1 MNAGDSVHAAC
12 AASRWV
18 PASLSIASVPLVLH
32 GLHKLSGLAAPF
44 PPARRYPT
52 GITLPRA
59 GRAKRRHAGGRAAFT
74 TGLKAGALAAI
85 WVPAR
90 PAPAVP
96 RPGPPWGPCVPG
108 LAAIAGRRNA

>member
-1 MNAGDSVHAAC
+1 MREIPSTPLARRPGGFLLHCPS
-12 AASRWV
+12 
-18 PASLSIASVPLVLH
+18 PAFSLVLH